1 MVKKRRY
8 LIDSSVIMALFNE
21 EDRQYK
27 KAIETFKRI
36 KKEKRDIKISCI
48 TVIELI
54 SLMKYKNFNGWQ
66 KYGEKLIDGSMF
78 ILDNGYIFDPND
90 LSWNLVIKKEKI
102 GMVDAI
108 EIEHCLQNDEE
119 LLTFDEAQNKV
130 WKELD
135 TRKIDIK
142 LKK

>member
-1 MVKKRRY
+1 MVKNRRY
-8 LIDSSVIMALFNE
+8 LIDSSVVMALFNE

-27 KAIETFKRI
+27 KAIEVFKRI
-36 KKEKRDIKISCI
+36 KKEKREIKISCI
-48 TVIELI
+48 TVMELV

-66 KYGEKLIDGSMF
+66 KYGEKLVDGSMF
-78 ILDNGYIFDPND
+78 ILDNAYTFDQND
-90 LSWNLVIKKEKI
+90 LSWDLVMKKEKI

-119 LLTFDEAQNKV
+119 LLSFDEAQNKV

-135 TRKIDIK
+135 S
-142 LKK
+142 KK

>member
-1 MVKKRRY
+1 MVKNRRY
-8 LIDSSVIMALFNE
+8 LIDSSVLMALFNE

-27 KAIETFKRI
+27 KAIEVFKRI
-36 KKEKRDIKISCI
+36 KKEKGEIKISCI
-48 TVIELI
+48 TVMELV

-66 KYGEKLIDGSMF
+66 KYGEKLVDGSMF
-78 ILDNGYIFDPND
+78 ILDNTYIFDQND
-90 LSWNLVIKKEKI
+90 LSWDLVMKKEKI

-119 LLTFDEAQNKV
+119 LLSFDEAQNKV

-135 TRKIDIK
+135 IKIE
-142 LKK
+142 LR

>member
-1 MVKKRRY
+1 MAKNRKY
-8 LIDSSVIMALFNE
+8 LIDSSVIMAFFNE

-36 KKEKRDIKISCI
+36 KKEKREIKISYI
-48 TVIELI
+48 TVVELV

-66 KYGEKLIDGSMF
+66 KYSEKLIDGSMF
-78 ILDNGYIFDPND
+78 ILDNDYIFDTND
-90 LSWNLVIKKEKI
+90 LSWDLVMKKEKI

-108 EIEHCLQNDEE
+108 EIEHCLKNNEE
-119 LLTFDEAQNKV
+119 LLTFDEAQRKT

-135 TRKIDIK
+135 
-142 LKK
+142 LKN

>member
-1 MVKKRRY
+1 MVKNRRY
-8 LIDSSVIMALFNE
+8 LIDSSVVMALFNE

-27 KAIETFKRI
+27 KAIEVFKRI
-36 KKEKRDIKISCI
+36 KKEKREIKISCI
-48 TVIELI
+48 TVMELV

-66 KYGEKLIDGSMF
+66 KYGEKLVDGSMF
-78 ILDNGYIFDPND
+78 ILDNAYTFDQND
-90 LSWNLVIKKEKI
+90 LSWDLVMKKEKI

-119 LLTFDEAQNKV
+119 LLSFDEAQNKV

-135 TRKIDIK
+135 SKN
-142 LKK
+142 

>member
-1 MVKKRRY
+1 MVKNRKY
-8 LIDSSVIMALFNE
+8 LIDSSVVMALFNE

-48 TVIELI
+48 TVMELV
-54 SLMKYKNFNGWQ
+54 SLMKYKKFEGWQ
-66 KYGEKLIDGSMF
+66 KYSEKLVDGSMF
-78 ILDNGYIFDPND
+78 SLDNSYFFDIDD
-90 LSWNLVIKKEKI
+90 LSWNLVMKKEKI

-119 LLTFDEAQNKV
+119 LLTFDEAQEKV

-135 TRKIDIK
+135 SKN
-142 LKK
+142 

>member
-1 MVKKRRY
+1 MVKNRKY
-8 LIDSSVIMALFNE
+8 LIDSSVVMALFNE

-27 KAIETFKRI
+27 KAIEVFKRI
-36 KKEKRDIKISCI
+36 KREKREIKISCI
-48 TVIELI
+48 TVMELV

-78 ILDNGYIFDPND
+78 ILDNAYIFDQND
-90 LSWNLVIKKEKI
+90 LSWDLVTKKEKI

-108 EIEHCLQNDEE
+108 EIEHCLQNNEE
-119 LLTFDEAQNKV
+119 LLSFDEAQNKI

-135 TRKIDIK
+135 LRN
-142 LKK
+142 

>member
-1 MVKKRRY
+1 MVKNRRY
-8 LIDSSVIMALFNE
+8 LIDSSVVMALFNE

-27 KAIETFKRI
+27 KAIEVFKRI
-36 KKEKRDIKISCI
+36 KKEKREIKISCI
-48 TVIELI
+48 TVMELV

-66 KYGEKLIDGSMF
+66 KYGEKLVDGSMF
-78 ILDNGYIFDPND
+78 ILDNAYTFDQND
-90 LSWNLVIKKEKI
+90 LSWDLVMKKEKI

-119 LLTFDEAQNKV
+119 LLSFDEAQNKV

-135 TRKIDIK
+135 SKKIKIYS
-142 LKK
+142 

>member
-1 MVKKRRY
+1 MVKNRKY
-8 LIDSSVIMALFNE
+8 LIDSSVVMALFNE

-36 KKEKRDIKISCI
+36 KKEKREIKISCI
-48 TVIELI
+48 TVMELV
-54 SLMKYKNFNGWQ
+54 SLMKYKKFDGWQ

-78 ILDNGYIFDPND
+78 LLDNTYFFDVND
-90 LSWNLVIKKEKI
+90 LSWNLVLKKEKI

-119 LLTFDEAQNKV
+119 LLSFDKAQYKI

-135 TRKIDIK
+135 SKN
-142 LKK
+142 

>member
-1 MVKKRRY
+1 MVKNRRY
-8 LIDSSVIMALFNE
+8 LIDSSVVMALFNE

-27 KAIETFKRI
+27 KAIEVFKRI
-36 KKEKRDIKISCI
+36 KKEKREIKISCI
-48 TVIELI
+48 TVMELV

-66 KYGEKLIDGSMF
+66 KYGEKLVDGSMF
-78 ILDNGYIFDPND
+78 ILDNAYTFDQND
-90 LSWNLVIKKEKI
+90 LSWDLVMKKEKI

-119 LLTFDEAQNKV
+119 LLSFDEAQNKV

-135 TRKIDIK
+135 IKIE
-142 LKK
+142 LR

>member
-1 MVKKRRY
+1 MVKNRRY
-8 LIDSSVIMALFNE
+8 LIDSSVVMALFNE

-36 KKEKRDIKISCI
+36 KKEKREIKISCI
-48 TVIELI
+48 TVMELV
-54 SLMKYKNFNGWQ
+54 SLMKYKKFNGWQ
-66 KYGEKLIDGSMF
+66 KYGEKLVDGSMF
-78 ILDNGYIFDPND
+78 ILDNAYFFDPND
-90 LSWNLVIKKEKI
+90 LSWNLVMEKEKI

-119 LLTFDEAQNKV
+119 LLSFDEAQNKV

-135 TRKIDIK
+135 SKS
-142 LKK
+142 

>member
-1 MVKKRRY
+1 MVKNRRY
-8 LIDSSVIMALFNE
+8 LIDSSVVMALFNE

-27 KAIETFKRI
+27 KAIEVFKRI
-36 KKEKRDIKISCI
+36 KKEKREIKISCI
-48 TVIELI
+48 TVMELV

-66 KYGEKLIDGSMF
+66 KYGEKLVDGSMF
-78 ILDNGYIFDPND
+78 ILDNAYTFDQND
-90 LSWNLVIKKEKI
+90 LSWDLVMKKEKI

-119 LLTFDEAQNKV
+119 LLSFDEAQNRV

-135 TRKIDIK
+135 
-142 LKK
+142 LKN

>member
-1 MVKKRRY
+1 MVKNRRY

-27 KAIETFKRI
+27 KAIEVFKRI
-36 KKEKRDIKISCI
+36 KKEKREIKISCI
-48 TVIELI
+48 TVVELV
-54 SLMKYKNFNGWQ
+54 SLMKYKKFNSWQ
-66 KYGEKLIDGSMF
+66 KYSEKLIDGSMF
-78 ILDNGYIFDPND
+78 ILDNAYFFDQND
-90 LSWNLVIKKEKI
+90 LSWELVMKKEKI

-119 LLTFDEAQNKV
+119 LLSFDEAQNKV

-135 TRKIDIK
+135 
-142 LKK
+142 LKN

>member
-1 MVKKRRY
+1 MVKNRRY
-8 LIDSSVIMALFNE
+8 LIDSSVVMALFNE

-36 KKEKRDIKISCI
+36 KKEKRDIRISCI
-48 TVIELI
+48 TVVELV
-54 SLMKYKNFNGWQ
+54 SLMKYKKFDGWQ
-66 KYGEKLIDGSMF
+66 KYCDKLVDGSMF
-78 ILDNGYIFDPND
+78 LLDNAYIFDQND
-90 LSWNLVIKKEKI
+90 LSWDLMMKKEKI

-119 LLTFDEAQNKV
+119 LLSFDEAQNKI

-135 TRKIDIK
+135 
-142 LKK
+142 LKN